1 MNSIQAFVCMIA
13 DRSVC
18 MHVNPTEIR
27 IYGMHVLAPHPA
39 GKNPSCPFRQVANQ
53 NSCEEN

>member
-39 GKNPSCPFRQVANQ
+39 GKNPSCPSRQVANQ
-53 NSCEEN
+53 N